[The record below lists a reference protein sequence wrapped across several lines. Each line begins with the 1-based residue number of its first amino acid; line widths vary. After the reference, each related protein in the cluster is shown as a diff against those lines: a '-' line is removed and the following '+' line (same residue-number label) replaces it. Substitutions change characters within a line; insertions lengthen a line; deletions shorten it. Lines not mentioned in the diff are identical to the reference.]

1 MANIAPRNFEKRVY
15 TVHMEIKVTN
25 YGGVKAAGSLRKRD
39 GTATAGVFSDFL
51 NAAQT
56 EGTASAPEV
65 SETTSAATIGNLLA
79 LQEISE
85 EERKRERLIK
95 QGKTMLDALER
106 LRQQLLIGEIPMQML
121 PDLATSLAVQKE
133 SVSDPHLLGI
143 IEDIELRVAV
153 ELAKLEM
160 AFAAKAEI

>member
-1 MANIAPRNFEKRVY
+1 
-15 TVHMEIKVTN
+15 MEIKVIN
-25 YGGVKAAGSLRKRD
+25 YGGVKATSSLRKRD
-39 GTATAGVFSDFL
+39 GTAAAGVFSDFL
-51 NAAQT
+51 SAAQT
-56 EGTASAPEV
+56 EGSGAPSEV
-65 SETTSAATIGNLLA
+65 SETASAASLGNLLA

-85 EERKRERLIK
+85 EERKRERLVK

-106 LRQQLLIGEIPMQML
+106 LRQQLLIGEIPMKML

-160 AFAAKAEI
+160 AFAARAEI

>member
-1 MANIAPRNFEKRVY
+1 M
-15 TVHMEIKVTN
+15 TN

-39 GTATAGVFSDFL
+39 GTAAAGVFSDFL
-51 NAAQT
+51 NAAQAD
-56 EGTASAPEV
+56 GSAAPSEV
-65 SETTSAATIGNLLA
+65 SEAASAASLGSLLA

-121 PDLATSLAVQKE
+121 PELATSLAAQKE
-133 SVSDPHLLGI
+133 TVLDPHLLGI

-160 AFAAKAEI
+160 AFAAKAEIQPTEI